1 MAAHYILRSSISIF
15 VITIYYFLRE
25 QRHFVA
31 KNKYRAQSRVY
42 VEHGR
47 GGQILSLL
55 ISRDSMAIKGAAGMN
70 GTDIRIEHVS
80 PTDAWNALQ
89 DQSTPALLIDVRTRA
104 EWSFVGVPDL
114 SQLGQQAAFI
124 EWQSFPTME
133 MNGDFTT
140 AAMSLV
146 EQSGTKAVYFLC
158 RSGVRSHH
166 AAVAV
171 TAACSR
177 GGHDVACIN
186 IAEGFEG
193 DLNGEGR
200 RGQVNGWKAHGLP
213 WQQS

>member
-1 MAAHYILRSSISIF
+1 MQG
-15 VITIYYFLRE
+15 T
-25 QRHFVA
+25 
-31 KNKYRAQSRVY
+31 
-42 VEHGR
+42 EHQVG
-47 GGQILSLL
+47 L
-55 ISRDSMAIKGAAGMN
+55 
-70 GTDIRIEHVS
+70 VS
-80 PTDAWNALQ
+80 PTDAWTALQ
-89 DQSTPALLIDVRTRA
+89 DQTIPALLIDVRTRA

-133 MNGDFTT
+133 QNGAFTS

-146 EQSGTKAVYFLC
+146 QQMGVEQTQAEQPGAKAIYFLC

-166 AAVAV
+166 AAVAM

-177 GGHDVACIN
+177 IGHDVACIN

-200 RGQVNGWKAHGLP
+200 RGEMNGWKAHGLP
-213 WQQS
+213 WRQS